1 MPNSVAPARFAL
13 YTMAKGLL
21 TAGKDLLQGLRTK
34 YIGDPYIAEAAVLV
48 PSQFRNSPGTPSWF
62 FGPNGIDYKFIF
74 EGATSATKAFN
85 MCPPLA
91 AIISRKVQAYINGKT
106 LLLNTKGKDAI
117 GDQAGRIRRLLRM
130 PNPFQSWQDFEAQL
144 QLYVYLFGW
153 CPVLPLYPAGFEN
166 LKTSSGTEDRSEAS
180 SLWLIPPYMLSY
192 KERQTTLWYAN
203 GATAKPSDIVENLIL
218 HYKSEKVQ
226 LDIDKLFIF
235 KDFLPGFESQYFP
248 GSRIRPLAMPINN
261 CINTYESRNELINY
275 AGAQGVLTPTSDT
288 MGPIPLREGEKE
300 QLQADFK
307 RQYGIKRG
315 QSRYIISPSPVD
327 WKQMGRATK
336 DLMLFEEV
344 IDDIMRICDSYNYPS
359 PLLNSE
365 KGPNVSNTNE
375 FKKQVYEDGI
385 IPESLSM
392 YDQWNKFFDL
402 DESPMSISKSYDHL
416 PILQQDQV
424 LQGQARLAL
433 NQACEI
439 ESENNL
445 ITLNQWRLEQGIDA
459 TEDGDIYYWQTQGKK
474 SILDQAPLP
483 PQNQPKYEP
492 TGGNGTANP
501 AETEQ
506 QT

>member
-1 MPNSVAPARFAL
+1 MPKTIIS
-13 YTMAKGLL
+13 
-21 TAGKDLLQGLRTK
+21 AGTKMLDGLRTK

-106 LLLNTKGKDAI
+106 LLLNTKGKDAA
-117 GDQAGRIRRLLRM
+117 GDMAGRIRRLLRS

-153 CPVLPLYPAGFEN
+153 CPVMPLYPAGFEK
-166 LKTSSGTEDRSEAS
+166 LKIPGTELPDRSEAS

-192 KERQTTLWYAN
+192 KERQTSLWYAQS
-203 GATAKPSDIVENLIL
+203 GKAKPSDIVEHLIL
-218 HYKSEKVQ
+218 HYKSEKVEMN
-226 LDIDKLFIF
+226 IDELFIF
-235 KDFLPGFESQYFP
+235 KDYLPSFDSQYFP

-261 CINTYESRNELINY
+261 IISTYESRNELINY
-275 AGAQGVLTPTSDT
+275 AGAQGVLTPTNSDVI
-288 MGPIPLREGEKE
+288 GSIPLQESEKE

-336 DLMLFEEV
+336 DLMLFEEIV
-344 IDDIMRICDSYNYPS
+344 DDVMRICDSYNYPS

-365 KGPNVSNTNE
+365 KGPSVSNTE
-375 FKKQVYEDGI
+375 TYKKDVYENGT
-385 IPESLSM
+385 IPESLAM
-392 YDQWNKFFDL
+392 YDQWNKFFGL
-402 DESPMSISKSYDHL
+402 DEMPMALSKSYDHL

-439 ESENNL
+439 EWENNL

-459 TEDGDIYYWQTQGKK
+459 TEDGDIYYWQTQGKA

-492 TGGNGTANP
+492 TAAAT
-501 AETEQ
+501 TEQ